1 MRKHEVLLTGRIR
14 DMMKAETDRLFHTY
28 TVHALHRSED
38 PDALVEEVK
47 DRITAIATN
56 GVLGAS
62 GEFMARFPNLKAVI
76 CFGAGIDNVDLAYAK
91 QQGIQVSNTR
101 GVLNDDVANLAMTL
115 LLGISRE
122 IVEADKY
129 VRRGD
134 WIRKGKM
141 GLQKS
146 IRGRQV
152 GILGLGGIGRDF
164 AKKLEVFGCQLAYH
178 NRCENKNIP
187 YRYYSNLTEMARDSE
202 YLVVICPATSETRNL
217 VDSEVID
224 ALGPDGTLIN
234 IARGSIVDEEAL
246 VEALQD
252 GRLGAFASDVFA
264 HEPHVPE
271 ALLEMPNVILAPHI
285 GSATVDTRTAMG
297 ELMLKNLERFFA
309 GEPLETPV
317 RL

>member
-1 MRKHEVLLTGRIR
+1 M
-14 DMMKAETDRLFHTY
+14 
-28 TVHALHRSED
+28 
-38 PDALVEEVK
+38 
-47 DRITAIATN
+47 
-56 GVLGAS
+56 
-62 GEFMARFPNLKAVI
+62 
-76 CFGAGIDNVDLAYAK
+76 DNVDLEYAK
-91 QQGIQVSNTR
+91 LHGIQVSNTP
-101 GVLNDDVANLAMTL
+101 GVLNDDVANLAVAL
-115 LLGISRE
+115 LLGISRD

-134 WIRKGKM
+134 WVKKGKM

-164 AKKLEVFGCQLAYH
+164 AKKLEIFGCQVAYH
-178 NRCENKNIP
+178 NRRENQNIP
-187 YRYYSNLTEMARDSE
+187 YRYYSKLVDMARDSE
-202 YLVVICPATSETRNL
+202 YLVVICPATAETRNI
-217 VDSEVID
+217 VDREVIG

-264 HEPHVPE
+264 NEPHVPE
-271 ALLEMPNVILAPHI
+271 TLLEMPNVILTPHL
-285 GSATVDTRTAMG
+285 GSATVDTRKAMG
-297 ELMLKNLERFFA
+297 ELVLKNLELFFA